1 MASLPHTAG
10 EPGHGIVNVAAAT
23 VFCSCV
29 SAAMAALAPACRH
42 WLLVPVTLC
51 GILCGI
57 PVSKWLAG
65 RLDLFDPAVLVG
77 MLGLHFYYLAPLLN
91 TAFDLWMTGVAAPPD
106 WREWIAR
113 MAVMN
118 ALGLLLYA
126 RVRDAVHRGLA
137 RARPVGRWRLRRA
150 PFFLALGGAAVV
162 SVGLQAWVYWRFG
175 GLSGY
180 VESYLVQD
188 SSWRG
193 MGVVFAV
200 SESLPILLA
209 ISWAVSRWGKPRV
222 GVAVISG
229 VVAAVFLAQV
239 LFGGLRGS
247 RGNVMWVMFW
257 TVSIVH
263 YSIRRLPRTFICT
276 SIICFLAFMYLYG
289 LYKGAGKDLRSVLE
303 QPEYFGYLEQRSGR
317 TLGALLVRDLG
328 RADVQAYILYRLTDC
343 PEGYELAWGRTYA
356 AAAALVIPSVLWPE
370 RPATK
375 VKEGTEIQYGAGA
388 WAPSGWYSSRVYG
401 LAGEAMLNFG
411 PAGGLLSFGVLG
423 LVAGGLRWMRT
434 RLAPFDMRWL
444 LLPLGLSFM
453 LRLLVMDSDNLVFYT
468 IKSGLV
474 PALVVWIGSV
484 RVRHY
489 DAVPWRAVP
498 HPLRPVGVR
507 AQ

>member
-1 MASLPHTAG
+1 MSRTAG
-10 EPGHGIVNVAAAT
+10 EPGHWVVHAGAVT
-23 VFCSCV
+23 VFCACV
-29 SAAMAALAPACRH
+29 SAGFAAWAPPCRH

-51 GILCGI
+51 GILCGV
-57 PVSKWLAG
+57 PVSKWLTG

-77 MLGLHFYYLAPLLN
+77 LLGLHFYYLAPLLN
-91 TAFDLWMTGVAAPPD
+91 TALDLWITGVAAPPD
-106 WREWIAR
+106 WRDWIAR
-113 MAVMN
+113 MAVLN
-118 ALGLLLYA
+118 TVGLLLYA
-126 RVRDAVHRGLA
+126 QVRDAVQRGLA
-137 RARPVGRWRLRRA
+137 RTIPGAQWQLRRA
-150 PFFLALGGAAVV
+150 PFLLALSGAALA
-162 SVGLQAWVYWRFG
+162 SFGLQAWVYWRFG

-180 VESYLVQD
+180 VQSYLVQD
-188 SSWRG
+188 GSWRG
-193 MGVVFAV
+193 MGVVFAI

-209 ISWAVSRWGKPRV
+209 VVWAVTQWGKPRAGATV
-222 GVAVISG
+222 IAAVI
-229 VVAAVFLAQV
+229 AAVFLTQV

-257 TVSIVH
+257 TAGIVH
-263 YSIRRLPRTFICT
+263 YTVRRLPRTFI
-276 SIICFLAFMYLYG
+276 SASVVCFVGFMYLYG

-317 TLGALLVRDLG
+317 TLASLLVRDLG
-328 RADVQAYILYRLTDC
+328 RADVQAYILYRLTNC

-375 VKEGTEIQYGAGA
+375 VKEGTEIQYGPGA

-423 LVAGGLRWMRT
+423 LVAGGLRSMRA

-474 PALVVWIGSV
+474 PALIVWIGSV
-484 RVRHY
+484 PVRTC
-489 DAVPWRAVP
+489 DAVRYYAIPQ
-498 HPLRPVGVR
+498 PLRPAAGAE